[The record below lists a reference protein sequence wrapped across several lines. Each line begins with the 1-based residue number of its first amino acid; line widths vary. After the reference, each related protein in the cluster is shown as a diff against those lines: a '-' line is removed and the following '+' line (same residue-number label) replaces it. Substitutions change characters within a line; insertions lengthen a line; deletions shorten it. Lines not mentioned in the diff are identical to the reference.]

1 MAKHFGFLFAALVS
15 MVATQPAGAVTM
27 FFDFGTPSSP
37 SAASNYN
44 DVILENNPQPI
55 VLANTIDNSGNGTGI
70 GLTVSGFHRSS
81 NPNGTATPAGDAAAI
96 FAPSALLDSA
106 YTHVVAWDNEAALP
120 KGALVFTGL
129 DNSSVYDFT
138 MSASR
143 MGVGDNRETLYTA
156 TGSNTATATLN
167 IANNDRNVVTIAGVS
182 PNAGSITLTVEAGV
196 NNTNSPYKFSYL
208 GALRVVSSPAVP
220 EPTTLGLV
228 GLSALGLA
236 FRRRSA

>member
-1 MAKHFGFLFAALVS
+1 MTKHFGVLFAAIASLV
-15 MVATQPAGAVTM
+15 AARPADAVTM
-27 FFDFGTPSSP
+27 FFDFGTPTSP

-81 NPNGTATPAGDAAAI
+81 NPNGTAAATGDMAAV
-96 FAPSALLDSA
+96 FVSSALLDSA
-106 YTHVVAWDNEAALP
+106 YTHVVGWDGEGALP
-120 KGALVFTGL
+120 QGSLVFTGL
-129 DNSSVYDFT
+129 DNGSVYDFT

-143 MGVGDNRETLYTA
+143 MSVGDNRETLYTA
-156 TGSNTATATLN
+156 TGSNSATATLN
-167 IANNDRNVVTIAGVS
+167 IANNSSNVVTIAGIA
-182 PNAGSITLTVEAGV
+182 PDAGSITLTVEAGV
-196 NNTNSPYKFSYL
+196 NNTNNPYKFSYL
-208 GALRVVSSPAVP
+208 GALRVTSSPAVP
-220 EPTTLGLV
+220 EPTTLGLA